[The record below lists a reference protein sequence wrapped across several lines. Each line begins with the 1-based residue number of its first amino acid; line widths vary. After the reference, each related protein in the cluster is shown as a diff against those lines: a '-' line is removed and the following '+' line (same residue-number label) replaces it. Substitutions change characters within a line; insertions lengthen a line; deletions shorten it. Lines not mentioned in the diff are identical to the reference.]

1 VHERLGSIG
10 GDCGRALDGHISPKD
25 ARGEEGDADIYSA
38 EEDGDDAAVALVRV
52 SFSGIDLVML
62 QV

>member
-1 VHERLGSIG
+1 MWGLREGVRWAYFSEGCPWG
-10 GDCGRALDGHISPKD
+10 GGRCTA
-25 ARGEEGDADIYSA
+25 ADIYSA

>member
-1 VHERLGSIG
+1 MWGLREGVRWAYFSEGCPWG
-10 GDCGRALDGHISPKD
+10 GGRCTA
-25 ARGEEGDADIYSA
+25 ADIYSA
-38 EEDGDDAAVALVRV
+38 EEDAAVALVRV